1 MFEFLR
7 RAEVLAQDAAALS
20 YVVNLRAKNMKP
32 LEVQDFKNFARPL
45 NLHPMMLHAFFFVES
60 ANSGFMSDGRLI
72 PCPEPH
78 VAYRNISGNRAL
90 LAKQYPQ
97 LFYPRWI
104 NERKLRDRNAW
115 HPYRLSHIDRWDHII
130 RASAVDF
137 NAGLCGA
144 SYGAGQQLG
153 EGYREL
159 GFPSVVALLE
169 RLYEGQFAH
178 LEVMIMKLRL
188 GDQLSNLKA
197 GNLKPVIAYYNGPA
211 NVPAYL
217 AKYENAIEQK
227 AQLYA

>member
-1 MFEFLR
+1 MFEFLK
-7 RAEVLAQDAAALS
+7 RAQAEAQDAEGLS
-20 YVVNLRAKNMKP
+20 YVVNLRARNVNP
-32 LEVQDFKNFARPL
+32 LGVQDFKDFARPL
-45 NLHPMMLHAFFFVES
+45 NLHPMALHAFFFVES
-60 ANSGFMSDGRLI
+60 ANSGFMADGRLV

-78 VAYRNISGNRAL
+78 VAYRNAKGNRAL

-97 LFYPRWI
+97 LFYKNWV
-104 NERKLRDRNAW
+104 NEAKLKDKKAW
-115 HPYRLSHIDRWDHII
+115 HPYRLSHLDRWDHII
-130 RASAVDF
+130 RAAEIDF

-169 RLYEGQFAH
+169 RLYEGQHAH

-188 GDQLSNLKA
+188 GDQLSNLQK
-197 GNLKPVIAYYNGPA
+197 GRMEQVIAYYNGPA

-217 AKYENAIEQK
+217 RKYENAIQQK
-227 AQLYA
+227 EQLYA